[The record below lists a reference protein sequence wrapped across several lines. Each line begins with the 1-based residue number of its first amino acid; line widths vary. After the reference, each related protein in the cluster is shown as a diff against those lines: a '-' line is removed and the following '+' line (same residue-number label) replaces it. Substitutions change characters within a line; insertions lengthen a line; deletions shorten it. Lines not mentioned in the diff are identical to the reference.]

1 MAAKIAVV
9 GADLSGLA
17 CAMELK
23 KNGIIPKVFEK
34 TDKVGGRVKTDLVDG
49 FLLDHGFQVFLPSY
63 DMGRY
68 FLNYEGLDLKK
79 FHRGARIHWSGDF
92 HELSDPRSQ
101 PGKTLKSVFST
112 LLSLK
117 DKLLILKLFLASKVE
132 SRNISKKGTALDFLS
147 DYGFSE

>member
-92 HELSDPRSQ
+92 HELSDPRSH
-101 PGKTLKSVFST
+101 
-112 LLSLK
+112 
-117 DKLLILKLFLASKVE
+117 
-132 SRNISKKGTALDFLS
+132 RNISKKGTALDFLS